1 MSVVPASA
9 GVFPQGDSPVRGVG
23 SRPRQRGGVPAMA
36 KLAPTARESSPPAR
50 GCSDRALALDPAR
63 HVVPASAGVF
73 PRRVEQEAR
82 QRGRPRQRGGVP
94 DARRSSHDR
103 PWSSPPARGCSALFA
118 AVASA
123 SVVVPAS
130 AGVFLLATYV
140 PEIIERRPRQR
151 GGVPQNPSRVRVRVR
166 SSPPARGCSSRR
178 SSPGSCRRVVPA
190 SAGVFLHA
198 TPRTTLPAG
207 RPRQRGGVPTY
218 ASTCR
223 ASTPSS
229 PPARGCS
236 GGAGGVSVGV
246 AVVPAS
252 AGVFLGQRVW
262 SRWCSSRPRQR
273 GGVPGSFPSPT
284 SWCWS
289 SPPARGCSASR
300 VIDALNTDVVPASAG
315 VFHGCRGTNR
325 RDGGR
330 PRQRGG
336 VPVWSRCSTPSSQ
349 SSPPARGCSGGPLD
363 ARMYGF
369 VVPASAGV
377 FRIRVAA
384 LAPTVRRPRQR
395 GGVPRCCARC
405 GARGGSSPPARGCS
419 RIATT
424 YHAHK
429 NVVPASA
436 GVFRSR
442 PGRPRLG

>member
-190 SAGVFLHA
+190 SAGVFLVS
-198 TPRTTLPAG
+198 RMSRG
-207 RPRQRGGVPTY
+207 FKVRRPRQRGGVP
-218 ASTCR
+218 
-223 ASTPSS
+223 
-229 PPARGCS
+229 ARDT
-236 GGAGGVSVGV
+236 ADD
-246 AVVPAS
+246 
-252 AGVFLGQRVW
+252 
-262 SRWCSSRPRQR
+262 
-273 GGVPGSFPSPT
+273 PT
-284 SWCWS
+284 GWS
-289 SPPARGCSASR
+289 SPPARGCSYLR
-300 VIDALNTDVVPASAG
+300 LNVPGVDTVVPASAG
-315 VFHGCRGTNR
+315 VFRWRGWCQR
-325 RDGGR
+325 RGGGR

-336 VPVWSRCSTPSSQ
+336 VPGATGVVPLVFQ
-349 SSPPARGCSGGPLD
+349 SSPPARGCSRQFPVADELVL
-363 ARMYGF
+363 

-377 FRIRVAA
+377 FRVPRH
-384 LAPTVRRPRQR
+384 RRPQ
-395 GGVPRCCARC
+395 
-405 GARGGSSPPARGCS
+405 
-419 RIATT
+419 
-424 YHAHK
+424 H
-429 NVVPASA
+429 
-436 GVFRSR
+436 
-442 PGRPRLG
+442 